1 MLRIFIKIEPFPLAI
16 SINYWLFLTG
26 NPRFY
31 LDLLHTFWIFRKILT
46 FPKNFIN
53 ILDRGLG
60 FPGKPLK
67 TEWKEL
73 QTCSTR
79 AASAPNNN
87 NETIN
92 DAHPPQTFLPKQ
104 KCWMY
109 INIIFDRSLILKKKP
124 TPLRKLLNISRK
136 NKAHEFR

>member
-1 MLRIFIKIEPFPLAI
+1 MELRIFIKIEPFPLAI
-16 SINYWLFLTG
+16 STNYWLFLTG

-46 FPKNFIN
+46 LPKNFIN
-53 ILDRGLG
+53 VLDRGLG

-79 AASAPNNN
+79 AASAPNIN

-109 INIIFDRSLILKKKP
+109 IKYNFWPKFNPQKKTNAFAKIIKYFTKK
-124 TPLRKLLNISRK
+124 
-136 NKAHEFR
+136 